1 MSQTCSDT
9 TLGNLP
15 AAMLSGDTTA
25 DGDSVLVDASQDMFD
40 TTLTGPM
47 TSTQADAPTTD
58 TDPEPEQTAHLYTKT
73 ERLCVEGCNFRTSMT
88 RKTKKIGPVQCHLC
102 QHWIHPPCVGEKDE
116 DIVNIWTFPTCRMMP
131 DKLTTIIDTLAAMRE
146 ENIMLKTRIT
156 TEVSDIHNTIKDHCQ
171 KCESKDIQTQ
181 KLSESL
187 QEKIREHTQA
197 MNEITNLRCKVSEL
211 NTKLSAQS
219 WSSFRGYSSPR
230 TVLLGSSIVRDISKS
245 RLLNTDVTSISGG
258 HFNDIS
264 NALDKKPSDEKYDR
278 AIRVVGGNDCDP
290 RDATNTSSAS
300 TIVDNYRRPV
310 KQTKTKVKTVTVS
323 SVCDNIMMKC
333 IHYDVNIV
341 MLGDFN
347 VNMLKSNDFTDCLDV
362 NGLKNIVDLIVTNEP
377 KRFKRSVCVDTGLS
391 DFHSLVCTATKLQIP
406 KLKLNKFKYRSYKTF
421 DSESFMHDLPVI
433 PFHVTEVFDDVDDS
447 YWAWNELTMQVVNE
461 HAPIK
466 TKTIKGHRVPY
477 MNGELGICLNVNM
490 TNVKPLLIG
499 LNIDIKEI

>member
-1 MSQTCSDT
+1 MDRSFFTMSQTCSDT

-58 TDPEPEQTAHLYTKT
+58 TAPEPEQTAHLYTKT

-102 QHWIHPPCVGEKDE
+102 QHWIHPPCVGEKYE
-116 DIVNIWTFPTCRMMP
+116 DIVNIWTCPTCRMMP
-131 DKLTTIIDTLAAMRE
+131 DKLTTIIDTLAAMRA
-146 ENIMLKTRIT
+146 ENIMLKTLIT

-171 KCESKDIQTQ
+171 KCDSKDIQTQ

-197 MNEITNLRCKVSEL
+197 MNEITNLQCKVSEL

-230 TVLLGSSIVRDISKS
+230 TVLLGSSIVRDISES

-258 HFNDIS
+258 HINDIS

-278 AIRVVGGNDCDP
+278 AILVVGGNDCDP

-300 TIVDNYRRPV
+300 TIVDNYRRLV
-310 KQTKTKVKTVTVS
+310 KQTKTKAKTVTVS
-323 SVCDNIMMKC
+323 SVCPRIKSKIVKDMISS
-333 IHYDVNIV
+333 VNAGLQV
-341 MLGDFN
+341 MCGEEGVSF
-347 VNMLKSNDFTDCLDV
+347 
-362 NGLKNIVDLIVTNEP
+362 VDRGWQH
-377 KRFKRSVCVDTGLS
+377 KRW
-391 DFHSLVCTATKLQIP
+391 IP
-406 KLKLNKFKYRSYKTF
+406 A
-421 DSESFMHDLPVI
+421 E
-433 PFHVTEVFDDVDDS
+433 
-447 YWAWNELTMQVVNE
+447 
-461 HAPIK
+461 
-466 TKTIKGHRVPY
+466 
-477 MNGELGICLNVNM
+477 
-490 TNVKPLLIG
+490 
-499 LNIDIKEI
+499 